1 MLKKIYL
8 SPLGY
13 IISFIQNILALVQR
27 PFMVYGFYNNIQKKF
42 MKLTR
47 ISSSTKILSKK
58 NLDINDHVWIGHY
71 CLLDASNNIELGKGV
86 QTGPFVSI
94 FSHSSHISIRLLGDN
109 YLQTNDRVG
118 YIDGKVVIGAYSFI
132 GTSST
137 IFPGVTIG
145 KGCLIKAGSIVT
157 KSIPDFSI
165 VSGNPA
171 EITGSVLNMDEK
183 YFQNETVQKHYFDKE
198 IIKEWKNK
206 NKDKDKNNANT
217 IS

>member
-13 IISFIQNILALVQR
+13 VISFIQNIFTLVQQ
-27 PFMVYGFYNNIQKKF
+27 PFMVYGFYNKVQKQF

-47 ISSSTKILSKK
+47 ISSSTKILSKGK
-58 NLDINDHVWIGHY
+58 LNIENNVWIGHY
-71 CLLDASNNIELGKGV
+71 SLLDASNGIQIGKGV

-94 FSHSSHISIRLLGDN
+94 FSHSSHISIRLLGEN
-109 YLQTNDRVG
+109 YLQSDERIG
-118 YIDGKVVIGAYSFI
+118 YVDGKVVIGEYSFI
-132 GTSST
+132 GTSSV
-137 IFPGVTIG
+137 IFPSVTIG

-165 VSGNPA
+165 VAGNPA
-171 EITGSVLNMDEK
+171 IVTGSVLDIDER
-183 YFQNETVQKHYFDKE
+183 YFHDEVVQKNYFDKTIVE
-198 IIKEWKNK
+198 EWIKK
-206 NKDKDKNNANT
+206 NKDKTHANT

>member
-13 IISFIQNILALVQR
+13 IISFIQNMVAFIQK
-27 PFMVYGFYNNIQKKF
+27 PFMVYGFYNHVQKKF

-58 NLDINDHVWIGHY
+58 QLDIHNNVWIGHY
-71 CLLDASNNIELGKGV
+71 CLLDASNSIEIHNGV
-86 QTGPFVSI
+86 QTGAFVSI
-94 FSHSSHISIRLLGDN
+94 FTHSSHISIRLLGDS
-109 YLQTNDRVG
+109 YLQNDTRIG
-118 YIDGKVVIGAYSFI
+118 YIDGKVTIGEYTFI
-132 GTSST
+132 GTSSV

-157 KSIPDFSI
+157 KSMPDFSI
-165 VSGNPA
+165 ISGNPA
-171 EITGSVLNMDEK
+171 SVVGNVQNMDEK
-183 YFQNETVQKHYFDKE
+183 YFENETVQAHYFDQD
-198 IIKEWKNK
+198 IIKEWKNQ
-206 NKDKDKNNANT
+206 NKDETHANT

>member
-13 IISFIQNILALVQR
+13 FISLLQNLFAFVQQ
-27 PFMVYGFYNNIQKKF
+27 PFMVYGFYNRVQKKF

-47 ISSSTKILSKK
+47 VSSSVKIMSKG
-58 NLDINDHVWIGHY
+58 NLDMRDNVWIGHY
-71 CLLDASNNIELGKGV
+71 SLLDASNGMKIGKGV

-94 FSHSSHISIRLLGDN
+94 FTHTSHISIRLLGES
-109 YLQTNDRVG
+109 YLQSNERFG
-118 YIDGKVVIGAYSFI
+118 YIDGEVIIGEYSFI
-132 GTSST
+132 GTSSV

-145 KGCLIKAGSIVT
+145 KGSLIKAGSVVT

-171 EITGSVLNMDEK
+171 IITGTVLDMDEK
-183 YFQNETVQKHYFDKE
+183 YFQEEVVQKNYFDRE
-198 IIKEWKNK
+198 IIEEWIYKHK
-206 NKDKDKNNANT
+206 GGNNANT

>member
-13 IISFIQNILALVQR
+13 IISLIQNIFSLVQQ
-27 PFMVYGFYNNIQKKF
+27 PFMVYGFYNRVQKKF

-47 ISSSTKILSKK
+47 ISSSVKILSKSD
-58 NLDINDHVWIGHY
+58 LDIHDNVWIGHY
-71 CLLDASNNIELGKGV
+71 SLLDASNGMKIEKGV
-86 QTGPFVSI
+86 QTGSFVSI
-94 FSHSSHISIRLLGDN
+94 FTHSSHISIRLLGKN
-109 YLQTNDRVG
+109 YIQNDERIG
-118 YIDGKVVIGAYSFI
+118 YVEGRVVIGEYSFI
-132 GTSST
+132 GTSSA

-145 KGCLIKAGSIVT
+145 KGCLIKAGSVVT

-171 EITGSVLNMDEK
+171 VVIGSTLDIDK
-183 YFQNETVQKHYFDKE
+183 QYFHNELVQKSYFNKE
-198 IIKEWKNK
+198 IIEKWLKVR
-206 NKDKDKNNANT
+206 KDKNNANT

>member
-13 IISFIQNILALVQR
+13 IISLIQNILAFVQQ
-27 PFMVYGFYNNIQKKF
+27 PFMVYGFYNKVQKRF

-47 ISSSTKILSKK
+47 ISSGTKILSKGQ
-58 NLDINDHVWIGHY
+58 LDIEDNVWIGHY
-71 CLLDASNNIELGKGV
+71 CLLDASNGVEIGKGV

-94 FSHSSHISIRLLGDN
+94 FSHSSHISIRLLGEN
-109 YLQTNDRVG
+109 YLQSDERVG
-118 YIDGKVVIGAYSFI
+118 YVDGKVVIGEYSFI
-132 GTSST
+132 GTSSA

-165 VSGNPA
+165 VAGNPA
-171 EITGSVLNMDEK
+171 VVTGSVLDMDKK
-183 YFQNETVQKHYFDKE
+183 YFLNKVVQENYFDKE
-198 IIKEWKNK
+198 IIEEWINN
-206 NKDKDKNNANT
+206 NKDKK
-217 IS
+217 